1 MSGRRKRCIGLFVTG
16 LALAGVCSI
25 PRGASAGPRVRLDRV
40 VAVVNDDVILYS
52 ELERT
57 TNGHPLLHEAL
68 SQLPSNASPQMREQK
83 RRDVEARVLDE
94 LIDFTLM
101 KAEAA
106 KFSITVD
113 EEDLRRGLENV
124 ARSNGLTVAELRTQV
139 EASDEYGSWEEYRD
153 ELRDQ
158 ILLYK
163 VPHYLATWSVSEAQV
178 REHYRKMTRDES
190 AKVKVEQFVFTPKSQ
205 GSTDRDQAFARAQAV
220 ARRLRDGEA
229 PDRIAAELGDTFER
243 VRTIGRGDVAPAM
256 EDAIFAAKKN
266 QVVGP
271 LASGQGY
278 VVYKVVEKIESA
290 ALSYEQAKDR
300 IRQQLEEEAY
310 FKAEQELRRQL
321 RAKAHVDIRL

>member
-1 MSGRRKRCIGLFVTG
+1 
-16 LALAGVCSI
+16 
-25 PRGASAGPRVRLDRV
+25 
-40 VAVVNDDVILYS
+40 YS

-178 REHYRKMTRDES
+178 REHYRKLTKDES
-190 AKVKVEQFVFTPKSQ
+190 EKVLVAQFVFRPSAETPEA
-205 GSTDRDQAFARAQAV
+205 RDQALAAAQALGQK
-220 ARRLRDGEA
+220 LRAGEA
-229 PDRIAAELGDTFER
+229 VDALLEDETLEGSERAMTRADLAPKLADALFDAEDGD
-243 VRTIGRGDVAPAM
+243 I
-256 EDAIFAAKKN
+256 
-266 QVVGP
+266 VGP
-271 LASGQGY
+271 QAVGPDY
-278 VVYKVVEKIESA
+278 VVYAIQDHQASA
-290 ALSYEQAKDR
+290 ARSYEEAKEQIR
-300 IRQQLEEEAY
+300 AQLENEAFMKANVEMRQQL
-310 FKAEQELRRQL
+310 
-321 RAKAHVDIRL
+321 